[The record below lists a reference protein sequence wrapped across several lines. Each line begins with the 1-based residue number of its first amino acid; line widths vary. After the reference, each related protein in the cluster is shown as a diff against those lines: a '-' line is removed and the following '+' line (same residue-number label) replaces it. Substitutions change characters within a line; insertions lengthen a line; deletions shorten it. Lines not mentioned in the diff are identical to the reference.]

1 MMYNMINMMRYI
13 YIYRLIDMM
22 INMIQSPI
30 YGYFGCYFDGEM
42 ADKKSGNMAI
52 FHRNIKD
59 NDG

>member
-1 MMYNMINMMRYI
+1 
-13 YIYRLIDMM
+13 MM

-52 FHRNIKD
+52 FHRNIKE
-59 NDG
+59 NDGKP